1 MGDWQMLSQAV
12 QRLKSDIK
20 NCRVAL
26 VILAVY
32 LVATQLIFHN
42 SCPFAICVGFACPG
56 CGLTRAALALFCGNF
71 TKAWQSNPTIFL
83 WVPLIIAFV
92 ITRYFYARK
101 MSRLL
106 ILAGITGV
114 ITMGV
119 YVYRLVEGNLVEVP
133 CKGILVLVQRMI

>member
-1 MGDWQMLSQAV
+1 MLSQAV

-71 TKAWQSNPTIFL
+71 TKAWQSNPTIYL

-106 ILAGITGV
+106 IFAGITGA

-133 CKGILVLVQRMI
+133 CEGILVLVQRMI